1 MRKNIDWSDVAP
13 FIAKG
18 DKSVRRFQWDTG
30 DRILGKM
37 GRPGADDGEDNRQ
50 LDNLADILKNEY
62 AVEYA
67 VTTLKQLRLMA
78 YAYPEDRRHHE
89 LSFGVHADARD
100 PDTLDAIINKAPRG
114 QKIVQAYVREQMRAR
129 DVAHR
134 REMEKEADRRRHNA
148 EIAKKERDKAE
159 REKREATTIAERK
172 AAAERLKVAEQ
183 SLRKNLAPPKPGEVA
198 RVEPEAKDIPA
209 LVARSR
215 YDVIV
220 SRIQELTNE
229 LVEDHLVFFSD
240 LSKAE
245 MEHAVDAH
253 LGLVE
258 QHRKLAD
265 LARKD
270 HGGNKRGLLSVVA

>member
-30 DRILGKM
+30 DRILEKM
-37 GRPGADDGEDNRQ
+37 GRPGADDGDDSRQ
-50 LDNLADILKNEY
+50 LDNLAAILKNDFG
-62 AVEYA
+62 VEYA
-67 VTTLKQLRLMA
+67 TTTLKQLRLMA
-78 YAYPEDRRHHE
+78 YAFPPDRRRHE

-100 PDTLDAIINKAPRG
+100 PDTLDAIINKAPPG

-129 DVAHR
+129 EVAHR

-148 EIAKKERDKAE
+148 EIAKKERDRAE
-159 REKREATTIAERK
+159 RDKASAKTIEDRK
-172 AAAERLKVAEQ
+172 AAAERLRVAEQ

-198 RVEPEAKDIPA
+198 RIEPPKEAIPA

-215 YDVIV
+215 YDVLV
-220 SRIQELTNE
+220 GKIQELTNE
-229 LVEDHLVFFSD
+229 LVEDHLLFFSD

-270 HGGNKRGLLSVVA
+270 QGNKRGLLSVVA